1 MSIDMQVV
9 YFGFPGSSDMKAE
22 ACTQLLR
29 LDPFR
34 KLITGCHLAIEAVS
48 EPWGEGAP
56 LVTSDNATRNAE
68 RLLFN
73 VRLDLVLSSHT
84 LLPLAQQQSGD
95 GKRAIRAAFDAA
107 VQLLQAGTLKTTA
120 PIRKDSTMPDSS
132 LPPFSHDKRDDNPTI
147 TPQKAI
153 SDTNAKGIWMTIG
166 AVLLVVTCIV
176 LLAYAIQDAGAATP
190 SSKLNANS
198 HMPKRKKD
206 PIPSAPNFVSPKAV
220 HHKADLYV

>member
-1 MSIDMQVV
+1 
-9 YFGFPGSSDMKAE
+9 
-22 ACTQLLR
+22 
-29 LDPFR
+29 
-34 KLITGCHLAIEAVS
+34 LAIEAAS
-48 EPWGEGAP
+48 DPSSEGAP
-56 LVTSDNATRNAE
+56 LVASDNATRNPKH
-68 RLLFN
+68 LLFN

-84 LLPLAQQQSGD
+84 LLPIAQQQSGD

-120 PIRKDSTMPDSS
+120 PIRKDSTMPNSS
-132 LPPFSHDKRDDNPTI
+132 LTPLSDDEGDNNPPI

-153 SDTNAKGIWMTIG
+153 SDTNAEGIWMTIG
-166 AVLLVVTCIV
+166 AVLLVVTCIF